1 MLNDT
6 TICAIASAPGKGA
19 IAIIRLSGNNA
30 FGICEKV
37 FEPAAKNKKLNNQK
51 SWTIHFGKIIDDKL
65 IIDEVIISIFR
76 NPNSYTGEDLIEISC
91 HGSQYIQEN
100 ILKVLIKN
108 GAKLAQAGEF
118 TLRAFLNGKLD
129 LSQAEGVADLIA
141 SSSEASHKIA
151 MQQMRGS
158 FSEEI
163 KELRQELL
171 KFISL
176 IELELDFSEED
187 IEFANRSKLAKLMNK
202 INRKIIGLADSFNLG
217 NVIKEGIPVAIVGNT
232 NVGKS
237 TLLNILLKEER
248 AIVSEIPGTT
258 RDAIEDI
265 INIKGITFRFIDTAG
280 LRETHDRIEIIGIDR
295 TKEKI
300 RKASIVLLII
310 DISEA
315 MANIQS
321 SIKNLKPELKDKH
334 LIIVVNKIDLSDNH
348 KKLIENLE
356 DINKEK
362 DELVFISAK
371 THSNIDKLINVL
383 LKKVDLSYLAQNSV
397 VISNIRHYEAL
408 QKSREALERAMAGLN
423 NNLPSDLLAQDI
435 RQVLHYLG
443 EITGEITNDE
453 VLGNI
458 FKNFCIGK

>member
-19 IAIIRLSGNNA
+19 IALIRLSGNNA